1 VPVEGE
7 GEGFHEAERADPL
20 RLVLGETKAERPAPV
35 VQHQGD
41 VAELERADE
50 FVQKVIM
57 GQKAVVEI
65 RFVAFAEADH
75 IQRHAT
81 VVGGQRLDHVAPQVA
96 AGGVAVQEQQGRA
109 LALVDVMKAVT
120 VDGQVARSEGVIG
133 ESHAMRPGGFSGKMP
148 RPR

>member
-1 VPVEGE
+1 M
-7 GEGFHEAERADPL
+7 
-20 RLVLGETKAERPAPV
+20 LGETKAERPAPV

-50 FVQKVIM
+50 FVQEVIM

-65 RFVAFAEADH
+65 RFVAFAETNQV
-75 IQRHAT
+75 QRHAT

-109 LALVDVMKAVT
+109 LALVDVVKAVT

-148 RPR
+148 RSR